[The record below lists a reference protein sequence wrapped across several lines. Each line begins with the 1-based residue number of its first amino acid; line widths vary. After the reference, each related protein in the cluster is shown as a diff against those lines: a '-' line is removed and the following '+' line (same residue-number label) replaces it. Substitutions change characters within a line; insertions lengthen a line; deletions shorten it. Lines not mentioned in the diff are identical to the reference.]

1 MKKLILSILV
11 LTTIVTNGIFAS
23 NKSKLTVNKAKADTL
38 LTIISR
44 VKNHEF
50 LSIPA
55 NAVWITRA
63 VFSSKGN
70 TVSLYTGL
78 STRQALNVPVI
89 YSIDGTKLTCV
100 FRMTDGVDW
109 KFTAR
114 ISGIQLNTIQV
125 AEYSSGHIKYNK
137 TLIKN

>member
-55 NAVWITRA
+55 NAVWIT
-63 VFSSKGN
+63 
-70 TVSLYTGL
+70 
-78 STRQALNVPVI
+78 
-89 YSIDGTKLTCV
+89 
-100 FRMTDGVDW
+100 
-109 KFTAR
+109 
-114 ISGIQLNTIQV
+114 
-125 AEYSSGHIKYNK
+125 
-137 TLIKN
+137 